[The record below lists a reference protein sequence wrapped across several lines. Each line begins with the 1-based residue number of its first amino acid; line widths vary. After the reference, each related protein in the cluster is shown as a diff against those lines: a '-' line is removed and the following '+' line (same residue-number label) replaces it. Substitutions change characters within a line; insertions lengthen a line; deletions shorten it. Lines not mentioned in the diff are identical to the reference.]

1 MEWMQ
6 SKFLWALLGIGVP
19 ILIHL
24 WNGRK
29 GKVIAWAASAWLNPK
44 ESQSNRSLQI
54 QQWWLLFL
62 RIFLWVLL
70 VMLVAGIWW
79 EGKNQV
85 MGSEIVHLVIPGQDL
100 ESEFRFELEQASER
114 DEEVFWLAD
123 GLPELEG
130 NSPEFE
136 LENLQSY
143 LDELSE
149 EMDSIH
155 LYLPSVSNQFPEES
169 LWLPQE
175 PTIHLSE
182 NQYFI
187 GESKSIKLD
196 SAGYLTLGQDGVLQI
211 QEQKGNSQIV
221 LESPLKVYFSM
232 SVEEDKESILAALN
246 AIEEV
251 YRLAYE
257 ESDLDQAN
265 LIFSNS
271 MENQSSSWVLST
283 SLEENGKGSEQLISG
298 VSGLSFDE
306 LVEKGILPEMILERI
321 LANTSIENPSVIT
334 QSQWARKFQKIPD
347 FGKAKEAKSPEI
359 ILILL
364 ILVFISERYLA
375 YQKNL

>member
-1 MEWMQ
+1 MEWVQ

-54 QQWWLLFL
+54 QQWWLLLL

-79 EGKNQV
+79 EGKKQV
-85 MGSEIVHLVIPGQDL
+85 MGSEIVHLVIQGQDL
-100 ESEFRFELEQASER
+100 ESEFRFELEQASAR
-114 DEEVFWLAD
+114 GEEVFWLAD

-175 PTIHLSE
+175 PIIHLSE
-182 NQYFI
+182 NQYLI
-187 GESKSIKLD
+187 GGSKSIKLD

-221 LESPLKVYFSM
+221 LESPLKVYFSK

-257 ESDLDQAN
+257 ESNLDQAN

-283 SLEENGKGSEQLISG
+283 SLEENWKGSQQLISG

-321 LANTSIENPSVIT
+321 LAKTSIENPSVIT
-334 QSQWARKFQKIPD
+334 QSQWAGKFQKIPD
-347 FGKAKEAKSPEI
+347 FGKAKEAKSTEI

>member
-1 MEWMQ
+1 MEWVQ

-54 QQWWLLFL
+54 QEWWLLLL
-62 RIFLWVLL
+62 RIVLWVLL
-70 VMLVAGIWW
+70 VLLVAGIWW

-85 MGSEIVHLVIPGQDL
+85 MGNEIVHLVIPGQDL

-114 DEEVFWLAD
+114 GEDVFWLAD

-130 NSPEFE
+130 NSPEIE

-149 EMDSIH
+149 ELDSVH
-155 LYLPSVSNQFPEES
+155 LYLPSVSNKFPRES
-169 LWLPQE
+169 LWLPQV

-182 NQYFI
+182 NKAFI
-187 GESKSIKLD
+187 GVGKSITLD
-196 SAGYLTLGQDGVLQI
+196 SAGYLTLSQEGVLQI
-211 QEQKGNSQIV
+211 REEKGNTQIV
-221 LESPLKVYFSM
+221 LESPLKVYLSP
-232 SVEEDKESILAALN
+232 SVEKEKESILAALN

-251 YRLAYE
+251 YHLAYE
-257 ESDLDQAN
+257 ESDSTQAG

-271 MENQSSSWVLST
+271 MENQSSPWVLAT
-283 SLEENGKGSEQLISG
+283 SLEDNGKGKLQLISG
-298 VSGLSFDE
+298 ASGLSYDE

-321 LANTSIENPSVIT
+321 LENTSIENPIEIT

-347 FGKAKEAKSPEI
+347 FGKAKEAKSSEI

-364 ILVFISERYLA
+364 VLVFISERYLA

>member
-1 MEWMQ
+1 MEWVQ

-29 GKVIAWAASAWLNPK
+29 GKVLAWAASAWLNPK

-54 QQWWLLFL
+54 QEWWLLLL
-62 RIFLWVLL
+62 RIVLWVLL
-70 VMLVAGIWW
+70 VLLVAGIWW

-85 MGSEIVHLVIPGQDL
+85 MGNEIVHLVIPGQDL
-100 ESEFRFELEQASER
+100 ESEFRFELEQARER

-136 LENLQSY
+136 FENLQRY

-149 EMDSIH
+149 ELDSVH
-155 LYLPSVSNQFPEES
+155 LYLPSLSNKFPKES
-169 LWLPQE
+169 LWLPQT
-175 PTIHLSE
+175 PMIHLSE
-182 NQYFI
+182 NQVFI
-187 GESKSIKLD
+187 GKVKSIKFD
-196 SAGYLTLGQDGVLQI
+196 SSGYLTLDQNGVLQI
-211 QEQKGNSQIV
+211 QEEKGNSQIV
-221 LESPLKVYFSM
+221 LESPLKVHFST

-251 YRLAYE
+251 YHLGYE
-257 ESDLDQAN
+257 VSDSAQAD

-271 MENQSSSWVLST
+271 MENQSSSWVLAT
-283 SLEENGKGSEQLISG
+283 SLEKNGNDIQNLIAGS
-298 VSGLSFDE
+298 SGLSFDE
-306 LVEKGILPEMILERI
+306 LVEKGILPEMIMERI
-321 LANTSIENPSVIT
+321 LENTSIENPIEIT
-334 QSQWARKFQKIPD
+334 QSQWGRKFQKVPD
-347 FGKAKEAKSPEI
+347 FGKTKEARSSEI

-364 ILVFISERYLA
+364 VLVFITERYLA